1 MIHGKK
7 SSLAGAGVALM
18 RRMFVIDIENV
29 VGGARNVTFEG
40 AMWARRILEAEMG
53 MMAEEHA
60 VVAVSAS
67 QALIPAAAAFRGKS
81 LRVRFGESGAD
92 HALIDAIDVRH
103 TATRYADVVIASGD
117 GIFADLAA
125 RLAGAGVRVT
135 AVGHEHG
142 VSAALRLA
150 THHVHY
156 LSHSFASAEEV
167 A

>member
-1 MIHGKK
+1 MT
-7 SSLAGAGVALM
+7 

-40 AMWARRILEAEMG
+40 ATWARRILEAELG
-53 MMAEEHA
+53 MRTEEHA

-67 QALIPAAAAFRGKS
+67 QALIPAAGAFPGKS

-103 TATRYADVVIASGD
+103 AARRYSDVVIASGD
-117 GIFADLAA
+117 GIFANLAA
-125 RLAGAGVRVT
+125 GLAGYGVRVT
-135 AVGHEHG
+135 AVGHEDAI
-142 VSAALRLA
+142 SAALRLA
-150 THHVHY
+150 SHQVQY
-156 LSHSFASAEEV
+156 LSHTYTGAQEV